1 MEAIMALRDLISWGR
16 DQPSVPS
23 RRGEEV
29 SPFLTLHR
37 EMNRL
42 FDDVFNGFGNT
53 PSLLGRMPAWPS
65 VEVVQSDKDIRVS
78 AELPGLDEK
87 DVEVLVDDDVL
98 TIRGEKRSETQ
109 DKERRFTE
117 RTYGRFERVI
127 PLPFAVEED
136 KAEASFTNGVLT
148 VALPR
153 SAQAQCLLPG
163 DYATCSAALRSSL
176 MRAFSPRRLAMVPV
190 VNRPCL

>member
-1 MEAIMALRDLISWGR
+1 MEDIMALRDLISWGR
-16 DQPSVPS
+16 EQPSVPS

-42 FDDVFNGFGNT
+42 FDDVFNNIGA

-65 VEVVQSDKDIRVS
+65 VEVVQSDKDVRVS

-98 TIRGEKRSETQ
+98 TIRGEKRAETE

-117 RTYGRFERVI
+117 RYYGRFERVI

-136 KAEASFTNGVLT
+136 KAEASFNNGVLT
-148 VALPR
+148 VTLPR
-153 SAQAQCLLPG
+153 SAKAE
-163 DYATCSAALRSSL
+163 D
-176 MRAFSPRRLAMVPV
+176 RAKRIAISGKAEDTKH
-190 VNRPCL
+190 

>member
-1 MEAIMALRDLISWGR
+1 MEAIMALRDLITWGR

-23 RRGEEV
+23 RRAEEV

-42 FDDVFNGFGNT
+42 FDDVFNSFGNT
-53 PSLLGRMPAWPS
+53 SSLLGRMPAWPS
-65 VEVVQSDKDIRVS
+65 IEVVQSDKDIRVS

-87 DVEVLVDDDVL
+87 DVEVLVDDGVL

-136 KAEASFTNGVLT
+136 KAEASFNNGVLT

-153 SAQAQCLLPG
+153 SAQAEDKAKRIAIG
-163 DYATCSAALRSSL
+163 RKAEDTKH
-176 MRAFSPRRLAMVPV
+176 
-190 VNRPCL
+190 

>member
-1 MEAIMALRDLISWGR
+1 MEDIMALRDLISWGR

-23 RRGEEV
+23 RRAEEV

-42 FDDVFNGFGNT
+42 FDDVFNSFGS
-53 PSLLGRMPAWPS
+53 PSLIGRMPAWPS

-87 DVEVLVDDDVL
+87 DVEVLVHNHVM
-98 TIRGEKRSETQ
+98 TIRGEKKSDTE
-109 DKERRFTE
+109 DKDRRFSE
-117 RTYGRFERVI
+117 RYYGRFERVI

-136 KAEASFTNGVLT
+136 KAEASFNNGVLT
-148 VALPR
+148 VTLPR
-153 SAQAQCLLPG
+153 SA
-163 DYATCSAALRSSL
+163 
-176 MRAFSPRRLAMVPV
+176 RAEDRAKRIAIG
-190 VNRPCL
+190 RKAEDTKHKT